1 MQGASLGAGGEVV
14 TGEPERAVHSL
25 IGEAG
30 GCGHIPDAAE
40 VGLGIAAHR

>member
-1 MQGASLGAGGEVV
+1 MQGASLGAGREVV
-14 TGEPERAVHSL
+14 IGEPQRAVYSL

>member
-1 MQGASLGAGGEVV
+1 MQGASPGVGGESVI
-14 TGEPERAVHSL
+14 GEPECALHSL

-40 VGLGIAAHR
+40 VGLGIAADR